1 MLLIRSLMMI
11 CNLRLFLSCW
21 VFVDVANKA
30 ARKSTITSRKCG
42 WNYKSVYGSTIG
54 NIRVGFHKAKCG
66 IVLDDQQHVTAV
78 NQMAVEK
85 APREYNSSLLE
96 TNF

>member
-1 MLLIRSLMMI
+1 MMI

-66 IVLDDQQHVTAV
+66 IVLDDQQHVTTV

-85 APREYNSSLLE
+85 TLRQYNRYLQ
-96 TNF
+96 TPIGK

>member
-42 WNYKSVYGSTIG
+42 WNYKSVYGGTIG

-66 IVLDDQQHVTAV
+66 IVLDDQQHVTTV

>member
-1 MLLIRSLMMI
+1 M
-11 CNLRLFLSCW
+11 
-21 VFVDVANKA
+21 DVANKA
-30 ARKSTITSRKCG
+30 ARKSPTTSRKCG
-42 WNYKSVYGSTIG
+42 WSYKSVYGSTIG
-54 NIRVGFHKAKCG
+54 NTRVGFHKAKSE